1 MKFFVFFLCMFV
13 CIYVDMYGRML
24 YGLMDECFIFIKVV
38 FYIIVFSFYELYE
51 YILVWVGDKMEEKL
65 G

>member
-1 MKFFVFFLCMFV
+1 MFV
-13 CIYVDMYGRML
+13 CIYVDMYGRMFG
-24 YGLMDECFIFIKVV
+24 GLMDECFIFIKVV